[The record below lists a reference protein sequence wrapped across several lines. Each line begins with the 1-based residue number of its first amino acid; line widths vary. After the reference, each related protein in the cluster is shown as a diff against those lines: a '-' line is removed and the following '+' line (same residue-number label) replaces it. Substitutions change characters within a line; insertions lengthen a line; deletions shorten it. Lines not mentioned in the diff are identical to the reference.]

1 MCVAGGGQAP
11 VHHPGRHRGWRGS
24 LHLRC
29 WECPRS
35 DGSRLLPHCQHQ
47 SGQTSNFR
55 FHPRAEESLL
65 PSKTGQLCNVE
76 IIIKWEW
83 SNYFPLLLSPTPS
96 ISHPPVDSDCLKRSI
111 VILLGNQLAIT
122 CFTLLNTIIFFLSCS
137 GWERA
142 HSWCWLCWWWWW
154 WSLEQLQLRAGQHQ
168 QFQCSRHVLT
178 WRVTDNYP
186 ELTLVIRNHQ
196 ETHPTPTQIIK
207 TSS

>member
-1 MCVAGGGQAP
+1 M
-11 VHHPGRHRGWRGS
+11 S
-24 LHLRC
+24 LLYFGLRYAIETTT
-29 WECPRS
+29 W
-35 DGSRLLPHCQHQ
+35 
-47 SGQTSNFR
+47 
-55 FHPRAEESLL
+55 FHPRAGKSLL

-142 HSWCWLCWWWWW
+142 HSWCWLCWWWSW

-178 WRVTDNYP
+178 LTCHRQLSRTYTRDQESSRNTSHPNTD
-186 ELTLVIRNHQ
+186 HKDF
-196 ETHPTPTQIIK
+196 IIK
-207 TSS
+207 APYCAFVLNCLGYDLLWSPQRVSYRNREW